1 MRPPRLLPT
10 ARHSP
15 IDSWPCSLVSRAGSL
30 RQSRAHRASGS
41 VRVRVRVRARVRGW
55 GWGWG

>member
-15 IDSWPCSLVSRAGSL
+15 IDSWLCSLVSRAGSL
-30 RQSRAHRASGS
+30 RQNRAHRASGS

-55 GWGWG
+55 G